1 MKQREFIKLYNDA
14 NRPKFNQE
22 FFVRDN
28 YAIAESLKKII
39 KSCERDS
46 LFTIKVLGFEYIEDY
61 NEIYHIL
68 WQLEEDSLKK
78 SSSKKKNPNTPSKE
92 PTRKKDSKNAK
103 INNFAYID
111 LKDTDMYL
119 MKVDYFIKIKE
130 KQDGVYVDASDT
142 ISVYIAIPRVVDKFY
157 FKINGSY
164 WTATYQIADAST
176 YNNRT
181 AKNNK
186 KQVITYRAI
195 FPPIKVFKYT
205 NTIKNIDKEPI
216 TCDYFMVN
224 SSDKNVLAIKYLF
237 AKYGIIGTLNF
248 LKLRGIYITQNID
261 NVNKEEN
268 HIFKIKDEIYIV
280 ANKYIFE
287 SVLIAQSYVFTLYK
301 SLEAIKSNT
310 HLKHLKYDDLFDTKT
325 WVMALGADMTSVDTK
340 MYIKGIS
347 TLDSLILLYDD
358 ISKDDL
364 HLPEDSKKDVF
375 HIIRW
380 MMYEFNALRAKDNL
394 DISTKKLRYD
404 DYIASLYGKK
414 LFSGMCILSGK
425 YTGNNGAD
433 LHNVKQA
440 INIKPMYLINAITSC
455 NIINCREYV
464 NDNDSILALKYTY
477 KGVTGIGEKSNA
489 IAKSYRLIHPSHLG
503 RVDIDASSNS
513 DPGISGTICPLATLH
528 GNHFSDYEEP
538 NTWEDNLS
546 KVIEKY
552 NTMTAKAEMCRFINN
567 NKLSTT
573 PVDDYVT
580 RECISIGKQLIDT
593 MITQYNESETIDLLN
608 DGHMIYS
615 EED

>member
-68 WQLEEDSLKK
+68 WQLEENSLKK
-78 SSSKKKNPNTPSKE
+78 NTSKKKNTNTPPKE

-130 KQDGVYVDASDT
+130 KQEGEYVDVSDT

-205 NTIKNIDKEPI
+205 NSIKNIDKEPI

-237 AKYGIIGTLNF
+237 AKY
-248 LKLRGIYITQNID
+248 
-261 NVNKEEN
+261 
-268 HIFKIKDEIYIV
+268 
-280 ANKYIFE
+280 
-287 SVLIAQSYVFTLYK
+287 
-301 SLEAIKSNT
+301 
-310 HLKHLKYDDLFDTKT
+310 
-325 WVMALGADMTSVDTK
+325 
-340 MYIKGIS
+340 
-347 TLDSLILLYDD
+347 
-358 ISKDDL
+358 
-364 HLPEDSKKDVF
+364 
-375 HIIRW
+375 
-380 MMYEFNALRAKDNL
+380 
-394 DISTKKLRYD
+394 
-404 DYIASLYGKK
+404 
-414 LFSGMCILSGK
+414 
-425 YTGNNGAD
+425 
-433 LHNVKQA
+433 
-440 INIKPMYLINAITSC
+440 
-455 NIINCREYV
+455 
-464 NDNDSILALKYTY
+464 
-477 KGVTGIGEKSNA
+477 
-489 IAKSYRLIHPSHLG
+489 
-503 RVDIDASSNS
+503 
-513 DPGISGTICPLATLH
+513 
-528 GNHFSDYEEP
+528 
-538 NTWEDNLS
+538 
-546 KVIEKY
+546 
-552 NTMTAKAEMCRFINN
+552 
-567 NKLSTT
+567 
-573 PVDDYVT
+573 
-580 RECISIGKQLIDT
+580 
-593 MITQYNESETIDLLN
+593 
-608 DGHMIYS
+608 
-615 EED
+615 